1 MSKRRNPTSEREIKQ
16 KVQQLKEKL
25 EQLQQMKQIL
35 LADGIKP
42 DMEDKQK
49 ESKLIQQLLG
59 LEKDLK
65 RLSKGPRPEA
75 EPKKIPFQKAKARQ
89 QRPSL

>member
-1 MSKRRNPTSEREIKQ
+1 MSKKRNPSSEREIHQ
-16 KVQQLKEKL
+16 KIRQLKEKL

-35 LADGIKP
+35 MAEGIKP
-42 DMEDKQK
+42 DLEDKQK

-65 RLSKGPRPEA
+65 RLSKGPQAAKPT
-75 EPKKIPFQKAKARQ
+75 PKIPFQKAKARQ
-89 QRPSL
+89 SRPSL